1 MLVAIKRG
9 TEPEDG
15 GDHRTLSPKVPM
27 TEDGVTRMPYRYA
40 VGLMIETDEVSEQLP
55 CSRSGTKMDE
65 NEAGLASIAYGR

>member
-1 MLVAIKRG
+1 MQVAIKRG

-40 VGLMIETDEVSEQLP
+40 VGLMIKTDEVSEQLCP
-55 CSRSGTKMDE
+55 QVYKSAHADMKRSRQ
-65 NEAGLASIAYGR
+65 